1 MAARRRLPTGAQD
14 TILPHKTAAKSQT
27 RGAGPGVHLAR
38 GLTNIMRSILTLVS
52 VTFLFSQAPLPG
64 QPMTRLTL
72 AEAQRLAIQNNPQ
85 FSAAKF
91 NAAAAYQ
98 VPNQY
103 KAAFQPNMFGSF
115 TGVGADSGSR
125 LAAGALNNP
134 VVYDRL
140 ATGLSMSQM
149 ITDFGRTSN
158 LVATARLR
166 AQSQDQVTETTRAQI
181 LMGTGRAYFNL
192 LRAKAILKVANQTVD
207 ARQLVVDQI
216 SALADS
222 KMRSTLDVSFAKVN
236 LSDAKLL
243 QVQAQNDVKASEAD
257 LATVMGLP
265 GEASFILE
273 EEALPAPLPDQVNDL
288 IREALQDRP
297 ELKDLR
303 IQQSADERFIRAE
316 HALYFP
322 SIGMVG
328 TAGIVPTGE
337 AVIPGRYGA
346 VGMNISIPIFNGG
359 LFRARQTEAE
369 LKAKAAAQNVGDLE
383 NRVVR
388 DVRVAYL
395 NANTAADRMILTQEL
410 LTQAELALDLAKI
423 RFDAGLG
430 SIVELSQSQLNL
442 TSAQIGNTAAKYDYQ
457 ALRVMVDYQIGALR

>member
-1 MAARRRLPTGAQD
+1 M
-14 TILPHKTAAKSQT
+14 
-27 RGAGPGVHLAR
+27 
-38 GLTNIMRSILTLVS
+38 MRSIVTLVPACLLLS
-52 VTFLFSQAPLPG
+52 HTLPG
-64 QPMTRLTL
+64 QPAMQLTL

-91 NAAAAYQ
+91 TAAAAYQ
-98 VPNQY
+98 VPAQY
-103 KAAFQPNMFGSF
+103 KSAFQPNMFGNF

-134 VVYDRL
+134 VVYNRV
-140 ATGLSMSQM
+140 GSGHSMSQM

-158 LVATARLR
+158 LVATAKLR
-166 AQSQDQVTETTRAQI
+166 AQSQDQVTESTRAQI
-181 LMGTGRAYFNL
+181 LLTASRAYFNL
-192 LRAKAILKVANQTVD
+192 LRAQAILKVANDTVN

-216 SALADS
+216 SALAES

-243 QVQAQNDVKASEAD
+243 QVQAENDVKAAEAD
-257 LATVMGLP
+257 LATSMGLP
-265 GEASFILE
+265 GETAFILA
-273 EEALPAPLPDQVNDL
+273 EEAMPAPMPDKVNDL
-288 IREALQDRP
+288 IRGALQDRP
-297 ELKDLR
+297 EIKDLR
-303 IQQSADERFIRAE
+303 LQETADERFARAE

-328 TAGIVPTGE
+328 TAGFVPAGE

-346 VGMNISIPIFNGG
+346 VGMNITIPIFNGG
-359 LFRARQTEAE
+359 LFKARQAEAE
-369 LKAKAAAQNVGDLE
+369 LKSKAAAQNVTDLE
-383 NRVVR
+383 NRVIR

-395 NANTAADRMILTQEL
+395 NANTAADRMTLTQEL
-410 LTQAELALDLAKI
+410 LAQAEQALDLAQT

-430 SIVELSQSQLNL
+430 SIVELSQAQLNL

-457 ALRVMVDYQIGALR
+457 SLRVVVDYQIGALK